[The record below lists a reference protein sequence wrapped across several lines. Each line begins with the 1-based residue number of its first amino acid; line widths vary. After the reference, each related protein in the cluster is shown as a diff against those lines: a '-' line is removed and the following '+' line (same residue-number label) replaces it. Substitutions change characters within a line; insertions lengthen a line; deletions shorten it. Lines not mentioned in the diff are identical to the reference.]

1 MLFVKMKITLDDDN
15 KITLMRMNR
24 ILENCGFGQ
33 LNPGVGFDRFV
44 IEFLRSKDPFAV
56 LEEQVDRQVTRGQNF
71 YLYKVYRDAYC
82 HQEELAE
89 YLGRK

>member
-1 MLFVKMKITLDDDN
+1 
-15 KITLMRMNR
+15 MRMNR

-33 LNPGVGFDRFV
+33 LNPGVGFDQFV
-44 IEFLRSKDPFAV
+44 IAFLRSKDPFAV
-56 LEEQVDRQVTRGQNF
+56 LEEHVDRKVTRGQNF

>member
-1 MLFVKMKITLDDDN
+1 MTGLSL
-15 KITLMRMNR
+15 
-24 ILENCGFGQ
+24 
-33 LNPGVGFDRFV
+33 
-44 IEFLRSKDPFAV
+44 EFLRSKDPFAV
-56 LEEQVDRQVTRGQNF
+56 LEEHVDRQVTRGQNF